1 MKYVFND
8 MDAYL
13 AEVAA
18 QARLYGW
25 YIEYRGEPVTEPA
38 LFPRID
44 ESRILEMV
52 RLAARWDCNKTCP
65 MASSN
70 HPLLQIGEY
79 CYAKM
84 CTLIFEKEFTEKDC
98 RKHGRR

>member
-1 MKYVFND
+1 MKYIYND
-8 MDAYL
+8 IDAHL
-13 AEVAA
+13 AEVAV
-18 QARLYGW
+18 QARRYGW

-52 RLAARWDCNKTCP
+52 CLAVRRDCNTNCP
-65 MASSN
+65 KASMN

-79 CYAKM
+79 SYVKM
-84 CTLIFEKEFTEKDC
+84 CTLLFEKEFTERGAWKNV
-98 RKHGRR
+98 GQ